1 MSLILRVGIPLLVIL
16 VLAGIV
22 VFERYTERVEE
33 QKRTEN
39 LKRWLH
45 SQVPPV

>member
-1 MSLILRVGIPLLVIL
+1 MAHTLIVIPLLVIL
-16 VLAGIV
+16 GLAGIV
-22 VFERYTERVEE
+22 VYERHTERADER
-33 QKRTEN
+33 KRTED